1 MSTTHNNAKLSN
13 NFFRLSLFH
22 NILIIAIVIYNSKT
36 MILDFKKLTE
46 LEELC
51 GNMGNEGWELV
62 SVNYD
67 WFMVSYTLFF
77 KKNNLML
84 F

>member
-1 MSTTHNNAKLSN
+1 MDSFKYEVKTVGGVFKLRSTK
-13 NFFRLSLFH
+13 F
-22 NILIIAIVIYNSKT
+22 
-36 MILDFKKLTE
+36 TE

-51 GNMGNEGWELV
+51 GNMGVKGWELV

-77 KKNNLML
+77 KKKVLV
-84 F
+84 